1 MSTVAAAEP
10 VAADLVM
17 AAESVPALVP
27 ARMLN
32 DRVMVI
38 NLGCV
43 GDSSQFLLLGH
54 HERLPT
60 SAAVV
65 V

>member
-1 MSTVAAAEP
+1 
-10 VAADLVM
+10 
-17 AAESVPALVP
+17 
-27 ARMLN
+27 MLN